1 MSATEETQLLHAAR
15 SGDEDAFAVLVER
28 YEKRVYHQALRLLGN
43 PEDAAD
49 VTQEVF
55 YKVWRGLPQFQ
66 GDSAFSTWLYRLTDN
81 AAIDLLRR
89 EKKRKG
95 ETSLD
100 ELNAG
105 PPPAD
110 PSPTPQQALEQ
121 AELQRSV
128 AEGLARLSEDHRR
141 VLVLRELNG
150 LSYEQ
155 IAGIMDL
162 PAGTVK
168 SRIARARLALAKILR
183 ENGNFSGRAAS
194 NDRKRR

>member
-1 MSATEETQLLHAAR
+1 MEEAELIRLAAAGGR
-15 SGDEDAFAVLVER
+15 DAFSALMER
-28 YEKRVYHQALRLLGN
+28 YEQRVYHQALRLVGH

-55 YKVWRGLPQFQ
+55 FKAWRGLPRFQ
-66 GDSAFSTWLYRLTDN
+66 GDSAFSTWLYKLTGN

-89 EKKRKG
+89 EKKRRG
-95 ETSLD
+95 DTTLD
-100 ELNAG
+100 D
-105 PPPAD
+105 PAAPVLFPD
-110 PSPTPQQALEQ
+110 PSPTPQQTLEAKELRQ
-121 AELQRSV
+121 AV
-128 AEGLARLSEDHRR
+128 AEGLSRLSGEHRR

-155 IAGIMDL
+155 IGQILEL

-183 ENGNFSGRAAS
+183 ESGNFSAAS
-194 NDRKRR
+194 PSKPV

>member
-1 MSATEETQLLHAAR
+1 MNERELVKWAKA
-15 SGDEDAFAVLVER
+15 GNEDAFAVLVER

-141 VLVLRELNG
+141 VLVLRELN
-150 LSYEQ
+150 
-155 IAGIMDL
+155 
-162 PAGTVK
+162 VK
-168 SRIARARLALAKILR
+168 
-183 ENGNFSGRAAS
+183 
-194 NDRKRR
+194 